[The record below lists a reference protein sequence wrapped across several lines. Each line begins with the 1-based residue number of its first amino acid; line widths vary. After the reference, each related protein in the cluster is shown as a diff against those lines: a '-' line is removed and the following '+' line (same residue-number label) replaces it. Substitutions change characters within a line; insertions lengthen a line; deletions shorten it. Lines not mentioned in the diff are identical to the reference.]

1 MARILIVD
9 DNAPNRELVATLAGY
24 LGHQVMEASDGAEAL
39 TLVCE
44 EKPELVIC
52 DLLMPVMDGY
62 ELVRQVRND
71 PAVAHTQIIFYT
83 ANYQEEEA
91 RTLAD
96 QLGVRRIIF
105 KPCLPED
112 ILAAIEAAL
121 SDPAL
126 PPDTEIKLDEQGF
139 EAEHTRLLTDT
150 LSRKSEELEN
160 ANRRLAALTEINLQ
174 LSGMR
179 DTAHML
185 EAICRDARVLVGAS
199 YGILC
204 ISGCHSNAEQP
215 VRLFLSGF
223 TQAAEKVLP
232 YPHLDQGV
240 PGDVVRLRQARR
252 MNAERPAK
260 LEIGLPQGY
269 PAVSSCVISP
279 ILSATKVYGWVCLV
293 NRLDGQHFTEE
304 DEWLCTSHSA
314 MAGRVYE
321 NRSLFL
327 QLENRARQLQ
337 LYDRAMDESSNGI
350 VICQADRAKDNPVIY
365 ANRAFSKMTG
375 YPHEEILGLSPRFLL
390 ADDWEQP
397 GLERLRNCMRHGG
410 AARAVLRNYRKDG
423 SLFWNEV
430 AVAAVHDE
438 HGKVA
443 HFISVFNDVTDRK
456 SYEAALEYQ
465 ATHDALTGLPNR
477 NLLQDRLA
485 HAIAQSRRSGEQ
497 FAVLLLDLDQFKR
510 VNDGLGHGVGDVLI
524 QKLASRMSETV
535 RDSDTV
541 ARLGGDEFM
550 ILSPGLKNE
559 QSAARLARKLLKQF
573 ERKVEINAHQIIV
586 SASVGIAIFPRD
598 GDNGDE
604 LFRNADTA
612 MYRAK
617 DLGRN
622 GFQFY
627 SAEMNRR
634 MRERLS
640 MEQSLREALARKE
653 LSLWYQPKL
662 DLITGQVHSAEALIR
677 WQHPEK
683 GMISP
688 ADFIPVAEDT
698 GLILPIGAW
707 VIKEATRQI
716 AQWRDQENRDVRVAI
731 NISAFQFGQDS
742 LVEQL
747 TRALERFSLKAGLV
761 TVEVTETAIM
771 TQMDA
776 TVRQL
781 QALRELG
788 ITVALDDFGTGY
800 SSLTYLKQFPIDI
813 LKIDRTFVMDIAQD
827 EQSGAIV
834 ETIINLAHSL
844 GKRVVAEG
852 VETPEQLAFLRARGC
867 DAIQGYLFSRPLPAA
882 EFLAFIQHHQ

>member
-9 DNAPNRELVATLAGY
+9 DHAPNRELVASLAGY
-24 LGHQVMEASDGAEAL
+24 LGHQVMEAADGAEAL
-39 TLVCE
+39 TLVRKQ
-44 EKPELVIC
+44 KPELVIC

-62 ELVRQVRND
+62 EFVRQVRHD
-71 PAVAHTQIIFYT
+71 PDVAHTEIIFYT
-83 ANYQEEEA
+83 ANYQEDEA
-91 RTLAD
+91 RKLAQ

-112 ILAAIEAAL
+112 ILGAIESAL
-121 SDPAL
+121 SDISGMPE
-126 PPDTEIKLDEQGF
+126 TEIKIDEQGF
-139 EAEHTRLLTDT
+139 EAEHTRVLTDT

-185 EAICRDARVLVGAS
+185 QAICRDARVLVGAS

-204 ISGCHSNAEQP
+204 ISGCHKNAEQP

-223 TQAAEKVLP
+223 TQKVEQSLP
-232 YPHLDQGV
+232 YPCLERGI
-240 PGDVVRLRQARR
+240 PGDVVRLRKARR
-252 MNAERPAK
+252 LNAESHTK

-293 NRLDGQHFTEE
+293 NRLDGEHFTEE

-350 VICQADRAKDNPVIY
+350 VICQADKAKDNPMIY
-365 ANRAFSKMTG
+365 ANRAFSDMTG
-375 YPHEEILGLSPRFLL
+375 YPHEEIMGLSPRFLL
-390 ADDWEQP
+390 ADDWDQP
-397 GLERLRNCMRHGG
+397 GLDRLRNCMRHGG

-438 HGKVA
+438 HGKIA

-456 SYEAALEYQ
+456 SYESALEYQ
-465 ATHDALTGLPNR
+465 ANHDALTGLPNR
-477 NLLQDRLA
+477 NLLQDRLG
-485 HAIAQSRRSGEQ
+485 HAIAQARRNGEQ

-524 QKLASRMSETV
+524 QKVANRMSAIV

-550 ILSPGLKNE
+550 ILSPGLKDG
-559 QSAARLARKLLKQF
+559 QSAARLARKLLKEF
-573 ERKVEINAHQIIV
+573 ERKIEINAHQIIV

-598 GDNGDE
+598 GDTGDD

-627 SAEMNRR
+627 SAEMNNR

-640 MEQSLREALARKE
+640 TEQALREAVTRGE

-662 DLITGQVHSAEALIR
+662 DLITGKVHSAEALIR
-677 WQHPEK
+677 WQHPEN

-688 ADFIPVAEDT
+688 AEFIPVAEDT

-716 AQWRDQENRDVRVAI
+716 AQWRDQEGREVRVAI
-731 NISAFQFGQDS
+731 NISAFQFGQDN
-742 LVEQL
+742 LVEQISQ
-747 TRALERFSLKAGLV
+747 ALERLSLKPGLV

-788 ITVALDDFGTGY
+788 LTVALDDFGTGY
-800 SSLTYLKQFPIDI
+800 SSLTYLKRFPIDI
-813 LKIDRTFVMDIAQD
+813 LKIDRAFVMDITVDA
-827 EQSGAIV
+827 QSGAIV
-834 ETIINLAHSL
+834 ETIIHLAHSL
-844 GKRVVAEG
+844 GMRVVAEG
-852 VETPEQLAFLRARGC
+852 VETPEQLDFLKSRGC
-867 DAIQGYLFSRPLPAA
+867 DAIQGYLFSKPLPAA
-882 EFLAFIQHHQ
+882 DFLAFLRQQ